1 MGGHR
6 IYVNGNHRAAAIRA
20 AGFPVALVQS
30 IRFENPWTLPR
41 PWAATSKRP
50 KDGMAY
56 LRLLTR
62 AGLLTR
68 FCQHAELQKPAAH
81 AGQHHQWLLLG
92 DPAAARANLM
102 ACEQAFGPL
111 GGHELDWI
119 RDTDR
124 LERLITV
131 ERSAMARSRLHATI
145 YDLAG
150 IARQPLP
157 EPGTIRLAAARLEQ
171 FLDS

>member
-1 MGGHR
+1 
-6 IYVNGNHRAAAIRA
+6 
-20 AGFPVALVQS
+20 
-30 IRFENPWTLPR
+30 
-41 PWAATSKRP
+41 
-50 KDGMAY
+50 
-56 LRLLTR
+56 
-62 AGLLTR
+62 
-68 FCQHAELQKPAAH
+68 
-81 AGQHHQWLLLG
+81 LG

-145 YDLAG
+145 HDLAG

-157 EPGTIRLAAARLEQ
+157 EPGTIRLAAARPGQ